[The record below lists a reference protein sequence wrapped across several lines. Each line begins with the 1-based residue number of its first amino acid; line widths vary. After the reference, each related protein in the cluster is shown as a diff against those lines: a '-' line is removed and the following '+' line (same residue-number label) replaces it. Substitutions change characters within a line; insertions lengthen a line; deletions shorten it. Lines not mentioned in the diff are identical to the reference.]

1 MDAYEAMLARRSIRA
16 YLDKPVERA
25 TLVRLLQ
32 AAMAAPTACNAQP
45 WEFVVVT
52 SPAGM
57 AKLRDILPHG
67 KYNAPAAIVVCGSED
82 KALNNCAEKYWV
94 QDCSAALENIL
105 VAAAGMGLGTV
116 WIGVYPLEERVTGL
130 RPVLNLPETVTPLG
144 VVYLGYPAEAKEPRT
159 QYEERRVHWESYK
172 RG

>member
-1 MDAYEAMLARRSIRA
+1 MDAYEAILARRSIRA
-16 YLDKPVERA
+16 YQEKAVERGL
-25 TLVRLLQ
+25 LVRLLE

-52 SPAGM
+52 SQAGM
-57 AKLRDILPHG
+57 ALLREILPHG

-82 KALNNCAEKYWV
+82 KALNNCAEKYWI

-116 WIGVYPLEERVTGL
+116 WVGVYPLDERVAAL
-130 RPVLNLPETVTPLG
+130 RPPLNLPTTVTPLG
-144 VVYLGYPAEAKEPRT
+144 VVYLGYPKEQKEPRT
-159 QYEERRVHWESYK
+159 QYEERRVHWETYK
-172 RG
+172 LG